1 MTKATTSWLPVIGL
15 EVHAQMQTPAKLFS
29 AARSS
34 SSKLSDSPNSNVAL
48 FDAAFPGTLPSLN
61 HNCVRLAIKSALA
74 LNANINRKSWFDRKH
89 YFYPDLPHGYQITQH
104 FKPFAKGGFLDLTKF
119 DGAPEEKRYRIQ
131 QIQIEQDSGKL
142 MTPFPG
148 SPEVLVDLNRA
159 GVGVL
164 EIVTEPDFN
173 SADEVVAFMKKMQRL
188 LWHTGVSSADMDE
201 GVWRCDINIS
211 VKKVGSAEN
220 GVRTELKHVS
230 KFSVVKTAIEFE
242 VARQIALLESG
253 QQVLQETMGL
263 DENGHTKRLR
273 GKEDAPDYRVYQKLI
288 DHVRKCLPESL
299 DVRRDRLEKQYGLSM
314 FHISVLMDEPGA
326 VEYYE
331 EARANTHQ
339 KPRPSQDSELV
350 KFAKKLNLAIP
361 VPDLLYL
368 FRAFRL
374 ISNLFAMLNKHGIK
388 LAACPI
394 PPSEFGPL
402 IDLVDDGTLSGIR
415 GKDVLAILFDD
426 AISGANLRRSARD
439 IALQNDWLISQESK
453 AESAKLLDTIITGL
467 IAKHANLVKEIQAG
481 QIRKLKFFSG
491 QVMAATKGKADP
503 VLVDSLL
510 KSRILPKE

>member
-29 AARSS
+29 AARST

-61 HNCVRLAIKSALA
+61 HNCVKIAIRSALA

-104 FKPFAKGGFLDLTKF
+104 FKPFANGGFLDLTKF
-119 DGAPEEKRYRIQ
+119 DGAPQEKRYRIQ

-142 MTPFPG
+142 MIPFPG

-211 VKKVGSAEN
+211 VKKEGSFEN

-273 GKEDAPDYRVYQKLI
+273 GKEDAPDYRYMPEPDLPALIISEKLI
-288 DHVRKCLPESL
+288 DHVRKSLPESL
-299 DVRRDRLEKQYGLSM
+299 DARRDRLEKEYGLSM

-331 EARANTHQ
+331 ELTKNRDQ
-339 KPRPSQDSELV
+339 
-350 KFAKKLNLAIP
+350 AKTLNW
-361 VPDLLYL
+361 
-368 FRAFRL
+368 L
-374 ISNLFAMLNKHGIK
+374 ISNLFAMLNKHNIK

-402 IDLVDDGTLSGIR
+402 IDLVDDGSLSGIR
-415 GKDVLAILFDD
+415 GKDVLAIMFDQ
-426 AISGANLRRSARD
+426 AISGTNSSRNARE
-439 IALQNDWLISQESK
+439 IALKNDWLISQDSK
-453 AESAKLLDTIITGL
+453 AESEKLLDTIITGL
-467 IAKHANLVKEIQAG
+467 IAKHTNLVKEIQAG

-503 VLVDSLL
+503 VLVDNLL
-510 KSRILPKE
+510 KNRILPKQ

>member
-211 VKKVGSAEN
+211 VKKVGSIEN

-253 QQVLQETMGL
+253 QQVVQETMGL

-273 GKEDAPDYRVYQKLI
+273 GKEDAPDYRYMPEPDLPALIISEKLI

-331 EARANTHQ
+331 ELTKNRDQ
-339 KPRPSQDSELV
+339 
-350 KFAKKLNLAIP
+350 AKTLNW
-361 VPDLLYL
+361 
-368 FRAFRL
+368 L

-453 AESAKLLDTIITGL
+453 AESEKLLDTIITGL

-510 KSRILPKE
+510 KRRILPKE

>member
-242 VARQIALLESG
+242 VARQIAVLESG

-331 EARANTHQ
+331 EARAN
-339 KPRPSQDSELV
+339 SL
-350 KFAKKLNLAIP
+350 AKRLIFVDLTKNRDQAKTLNW
-361 VPDLLYL
+361 
-368 FRAFRL
+368 L

>member
-61 HNCVRLAIKSALA
+61 HHCVRLAIKSALA

-211 VKKVGSAEN
+211 VKKVGSIEN

-273 GKEDAPDYRVYQKLI
+273 GKEDAPDYRYMPEPDLPALIISEKLI
-288 DHVRKCLPESL
+288 DHVGKRLPESL

-331 EARANTHQ
+331 ELTKNRDQ
-339 KPRPSQDSELV
+339 
-350 KFAKKLNLAIP
+350 AKTLNW
-361 VPDLLYL
+361 
-368 FRAFRL
+368 L

-402 IDLVDDGTLSGIR
+402 IDLVDNGSLSGIR

-453 AESAKLLDTIITGL
+453 AESEKLLDTIIDGL